1 MYHVEEEKAVN
12 VNFFVLRNSLRVD
25 LRFEQHAEHWV
36 VMPVGQLYYGILF
49 DGKTHILLFATLNVK
64 VYELF
69 VLLADD
75 PPEDEAC

>member
-1 MYHVEEEKAVN
+1 
-12 VNFFVLRNSLRVD
+12 
-25 LRFEQHAEHWV
+25 
-36 VMPVGQLYYGILF
+36 MPVGQLYYGILF